1 MKPVKKQLKVSDNK
15 VSVDPPKG
23 YHWMEQRGRYFL
35 MEGDYAPHPN
45 AVKKAEFKV
54 ATHQ

>member
-1 MKPVKKQLKVSDNK
+1 MKALKKK

-35 MEGDYAPHPN
+35 MKGEYKPHAG
-45 AVKKAEFKV
+45 AVAKAQFKTV
-54 ATHQ
+54 THGKGN